1 MGPIGNKDT
10 AAAEAL
16 CHSEQV
22 GTDQFYPLERG
33 MMMKL
38 ASLKWLPLLLAA
50 ALVFGGCGAASAPAA
65 APAGSE
71 AEAAPA
77 EALPE
82 AAEQTGSSDTEA
94 PQVSPADQAPEA
106 TSTPAEGQSQGSA
119 SATQRLFAIVP
130 EQSQAQY
137 AVEEE
142 FFGQAVPFVNAVGT
156 TDAIDGSVTLDF
168 ADGNVSIAN
177 STFTVDISTLT
188 SDSPRRD
195 RAIRDRWLESSR
207 FPLATFVAT
216 GVENMPEDSDFGQD
230 VSFQVVGDMTV
241 RDVTQPL
248 TWDMTARLDGETLT
262 GSASTFLLMRD
273 FGFEPPDIAGILKVT
288 DGVTV
293 TVQFAAQEVK

>member
-1 MGPIGNKDT
+1 
-10 AAAEAL
+10 
-16 CHSEQV
+16 
-22 GTDQFYPLERG
+22 
-33 MMMKL
+33 
-38 ASLKWLPLLLAA
+38 
-50 ALVFGGCGAASAPAA
+50 LVFAGCAAPSAPAA

-71 AEAAPA
+71 ADAAPA
-77 EALPE
+77 AAAPE
-82 AAEQTGSSDTEA
+82 TAEQTGADDTEA

-106 TSTPAEGQSQGSA
+106 TSTPAGSQDQASG
-119 SATQRLFAIVP
+119 SATQRLFAIIP

-142 FFGQAVPFVNAVGT
+142 FFGQAVPFVTAVGT
-156 TDAIDGSVTLDF
+156 TNAIDGSVTLDF
-168 ADGNVSIAN
+168 SDGSVNIAD

-207 FPLATFVAT
+207 YPSATFTAT
-216 GVENMPEDSDFGQD
+216 GVENMPADADFGQD
-230 VSFQVVGDMTV
+230 VSFQVVGDMTI
-241 RDVTQPL
+241 RDTTQPL
-248 TWDMTARLDGETLT
+248 TWDMTARVDGETLS